1 MAQHQG
7 TSGGSQS
14 AGGKTGGSQSTG
26 MHSGTQG
33 QGTSTGVDNT
43 TFNVISVVYH
53 ALQGAE
59 TIQKYL
65 RDGHG
70 QDAKVEQFL
79 RDAQEQNKHLAQRG
93 QECLHQLMMQQGGGA
108 GQQMQGG
115 TSGGQQGAGS
125 GGASQ
130 HSQAGTGGRSGS
142 SSSGGTQGSR

>member
-1 MAQHQG
+1 M
-7 TSGGSQS
+7 
-14 AGGKTGGSQSTG
+14 AGGMSGASHSSGLHAGTGG
-26 MHSGTQG
+26 QG
-33 QGTSTGVDNT
+33 ASTGVDNT

-70 QDAKVEQFL
+70 QDAKVVQFL
-79 RDAQEQNKHLAQRG
+79 RDAQEQNKRLAQRG

-108 GQQMQGG
+108 GQQVQGG

-130 HSQAGTGGRSGS
+130 HSQAGMGGRSGS
-142 SSSGGTQGSR
+142 PSSGGTQGSR